1 MKRCLACEAT
11 FQTPGWTCPSC
22 GHEPARIDGFTA
34 FAPALAAGD
43 QGYPAGRHATLEH
56 LEARTFWFRSRNRLI
71 ADLASRYF
79 GDARNVMEIGCGT
92 GFVLGALR
100 RALPTARLTGSEIDT
115 QGLAIA
121 RGRAGDAVELI
132 QADAL
137 RLPYTAEFDLVCA
150 FDVLEHIVDDQGALS
165 ELHRALVPGGGAL
178 LAVPQHPFLWSGAD
192 AFSHHQRRYRRGEL
206 ERKCRAVGFD
216 VLYSTSFVTCLLPLM
231 MAQRLLW
238 QRKGQGA
245 IGDAMPSAIDRT
257 LEAGTEL
264 DRLLI
269 KIGIRLPAG
278 GSRFVVLRR

>member
-71 ADLASRYF
+71 ADLASRHF
-79 GDARNVMEIGCGT
+79 SNARNVMEIGCGT

-100 RALPTARLTGSEIDT
+100 WALPTARLTGSEIDT
-115 QGLAIA
+115 HGLAIA